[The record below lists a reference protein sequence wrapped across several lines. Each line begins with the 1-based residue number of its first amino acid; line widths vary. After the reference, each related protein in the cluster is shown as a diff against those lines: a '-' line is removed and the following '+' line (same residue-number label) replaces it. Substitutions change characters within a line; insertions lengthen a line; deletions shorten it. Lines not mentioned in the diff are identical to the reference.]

1 MPSRADTT
9 VHRGRILDLALET
22 HALPDG
28 REAVFEM
35 VRHPGGAGVLPVL
48 EDGSVLL
55 IRQFRPAA
63 GGAILEIPAGSLEQ
77 GEEPEDC
84 ARRELR
90 EEAGMVAE
98 QLQSLGW
105 FYSSVG
111 FCDERIHLYIARKLS
126 RVERSL
132 DPDEFIEPVVLSPE
146 QTGELLARGEVRDA
160 KTLIALQYWLL
171 ERDHERGA

>member
-1 MPSRADTT
+1 MSPSADTT
-9 VHRGRILDLALET
+9 IHRGRILDLALET
-22 HALPDG
+22 HVLPDG

-63 GGAILEIPAGSLEQ
+63 GGAILEIPAGRLEQ

-111 FCDERIHLYIARKLS
+111 FCDERIHLYLARRLF
-126 RVERSL
+126 RVEARPE
-132 DPDEFIEPVVLSPE
+132 PDEFIEPVLLSPE
-146 QTGELLARGEVRDA
+146 QARALLARGEVRDG

-171 ERDHERGA
+171 EQDS